1 MLFPDSVK
9 QAISKA
15 FYDKEVTILERT
27 ETIDDEGGVVKGGT
41 TVKSTFT
48 GNVRFTEL
56 GALQTDEL
64 GLVSQID
71 IAITCAT
78 GTAVAVDDLL
88 QYQGIKYVAK
98 SVIPSDSHLL
108 IVGERWVA

>member
-1 MLFPDSVK
+1 MLFPDSAK

-15 FYDKEVTILERT
+15 FYDKEVAILEKT

-48 GNVRFTEL
+48 GNARFAEL
-56 GALQTDEL
+56 GALQTEL
-64 GLVSQID
+64 GLVSQIN

-78 GTAVAVDDLL
+78 DTAVAVDDLL

>member
-1 MLFPDSVK
+1 MLFPDSAK

-15 FYDKEVTILERT
+15 FYDKEVAILEKT

-41 TVKSTFT
+41 AVKSTFT
-48 GNVRFTEL
+48 GNVRFAEL
-56 GALQTDEL
+56 GALQTEL

-71 IAITCAT
+71 IAITCPT
-78 GTAVAVDDLL
+78 DTAVAVDDLL
-88 QYQGIKYVAK
+88 QYQGVKYIAK

>member
-1 MLFPDSVK
+1 MLFPNSAK
-9 QAISKA
+9 RAISKA
-15 FYDKEVTILERT
+15 FYDKEVAILGKT

-56 GALQTDEL
+56 GALQAEL

-78 GTAVAVDDLL
+78 DTAVAVDDLL

-108 IVGERWVA
+108 IVGERWVV

>member
-1 MLFPDSVK
+1 MLFPDSAK

-15 FYDKEVTILERT
+15 FYDKEVAILEKT

-48 GNVRFTEL
+48 GNVRFAEL
-56 GALQTDEL
+56 GALQTEL

-71 IAITCAT
+71 IAITCPT
-78 GTAVAVDDLL
+78 DTAVVVDDLL
-88 QYQGIKYVAK
+88 QYKGVKYVAT

-108 IVGERWVA
+108 IVGTVWRV

>member
-1 MLFPDSVK
+1 MLLPDNFKKSI
-9 QAISKA
+9 ADT
-15 FYDKEVTILERT
+15 FYDKTIEILDKTEV
-27 ETIDDEGGVVKGGT
+27 IDDEGGVIKGGK

-48 GNVRFTEL
+48 GNIRFTEL
-56 GALQTDEL
+56 GALQTEL

-78 GTAVAVDDLL
+78 DTAVAVDDLL
-88 QYQGIKYVAK
+88 QYRGVKYVAK

-108 IVGERWVA
+108 VVGALWR

>member
-1 MLFPDSVK
+1 MLFPDSAK

-15 FYDKEVTILERT
+15 FYDKEVAILEKT
-27 ETIDDEGGVVKGGT
+27 ETIDDEGGAVKGGT

-48 GNVRFTEL
+48 GNARFAEL
-56 GALQTDEL
+56 GALQTEL
-64 GLVSQID
+64 GLVSQIN

-78 GTAVAVDDLL
+78 DTAVAVDDLL